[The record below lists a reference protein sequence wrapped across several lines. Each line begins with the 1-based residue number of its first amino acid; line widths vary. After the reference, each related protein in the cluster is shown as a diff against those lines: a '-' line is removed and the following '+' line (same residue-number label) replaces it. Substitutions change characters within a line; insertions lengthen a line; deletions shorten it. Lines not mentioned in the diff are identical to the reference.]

1 MVYQEVKRV
10 LRLQAS
16 LVGLAVVVSLLLSG
30 GNVAVAV
37 SAVLGGL
44 AVLGPALVYAR
55 IAYAKRH
62 VPPAALI
69 KAHFLAE
76 AVKFCLTVLISAAVL
91 ASFKDLSVA
100 GFLGGFIAATSG
112 YGFGLLIKN

>member
-1 MVYQEVKRV
+1 M

-16 LVGLAVVVSLLLSG
+16 LTGLAVVIALLVSG
-30 GNVAVAV
+30 GSPATAV
-37 SAVLGGL
+37 SALLGGL
-44 AVLGPALVYAR
+44 VVLVPALVYAR

-62 VPPAALI
+62 VPPAELI

-76 AVKFCLTVLISAAVL
+76 AVKFCLTVLLSGAVL

-100 GFLGGFIAATSG
+100 GFLGGFFAAISG

>member
-1 MVYQEVKRV
+1 MIYPEVKRV

-16 LVGLAVVVSLLLSG
+16 LTGLAVVVALLASAGNAATGLS
-30 GNVAVAV
+30 AL
-37 SAVLGGL
+37 LGGL
-44 AVLGPALVYAR
+44 VVLGPALLYAR

-62 VPPAALI
+62 AAPMVLI

-76 AVKFCLTVLISAAVL
+76 AVKFCLTVLLSGAVL
-91 ASFKDLSVA
+91 ASFKDLSVV
-100 GFLGGFIAATSG
+100 GFLGGFFAATSG

>member
-1 MVYQEVKRV
+1 MVNPEVGRV

-16 LVGLAVVVSLLLSG
+16 LVGLAVLISLLVSAGSL
-30 GNVAVAV
+30 VVAV
-37 SAVLGGL
+37 STLLGGIV
-44 AVLGPALVYAR
+44 VLVPALVYAR

-76 AVKFCLTVLISAAVL
+76 AVKFCLTVLLSGAVL
-91 ASFKDLSVA
+91 AGFKDLSVV
-100 GFLGGFIAATSG
+100 GFLGGFFAAISG

>member
-1 MVYQEVKRV
+1 MIYSEVKRV

-16 LVGLAVVVSLLLSG
+16 LVGLAVVVALLASAG
-30 GNVAVAV
+30 SVTVAV
-37 SAVLGGL
+37 SALLGGL
-44 AVLGPALVYAR
+44 AVLAPALVYAR

-62 VPPAALI
+62 VAPAALI

-76 AVKFCLTVLISAAVL
+76 AVKFCLTVLLSGVVL
-91 ASFKDLSVA
+91 ASFKDLSVV
-100 GFLGGFIAATSG
+100 GFLGGFFAATSG